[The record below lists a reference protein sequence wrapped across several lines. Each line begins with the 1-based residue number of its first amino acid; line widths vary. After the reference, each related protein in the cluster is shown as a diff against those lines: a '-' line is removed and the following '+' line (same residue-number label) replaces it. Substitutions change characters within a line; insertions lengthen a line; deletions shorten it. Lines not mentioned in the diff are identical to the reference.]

1 MQKLVKLKIDG
12 MHCASCETII
22 KDELGEVKG
31 VSDIKIDA
39 KSGEGSVILETNVSS
54 VNDLLAAVKK
64 AGYKAVTN
72 ELNEMPAHGA
82 PVKIVLE
89 QRIELEGSEKDLKSL
104 NFSGVFNNNLEN
116 PKTPEHRQSDTLPSP
131 STNVT
136 VLPEQPQGI
145 NRISLDIEGMHC
157 SSCAAIIE
165 KSLKKVDG
173 VKEANVNFA
182 AEKASVLVDQSQAG
196 SEVLIKAI
204 ERAGYKANLTNQNP
218 SEAAKH
224 KQHDQI
230 NNVFKKFLVSLVL
243 SVPMLYFML
252 FDFFVGIPGRGLL
265 LPYVGIIS
273 LILTIP
279 VQFYIG
285 SGFYKGMWAALRMK
299 TFNMDSLIAIGTS
312 VAFFYSLVNFIAY
325 LAKTGSLIGAGGAKI
340 PELYFE
346 TAAFLITFVVLGKWL
361 ESKAKGRTS
370 DAIKKLMGLQAKTA
384 RVIRNGSTQ
393 DIAIDQVVNGDIVVV
408 RPGEKIPVDGEI
420 TKGSSAVDESMIT
433 GESLP
438 VEKHE
443 GDGVVGGTI

>member
-1 MQKLVKLKIDG
+1 
-12 MHCASCETII
+12 
-22 KDELGEVKG
+22 
-31 VSDIKIDA
+31 
-39 KSGEGSVILETNVSS
+39 
-54 VNDLLAAVKK
+54 
-64 AGYKAVTN
+64 
-72 ELNEMPAHGA
+72 
-82 PVKIVLE
+82 
-89 QRIELEGSEKDLKSL
+89 
-104 NFSGVFNNNLEN
+104 
-116 PKTPEHRQSDTLPSP
+116 
-131 STNVT
+131 
-136 VLPEQPQGI
+136 
-145 NRISLDIEGMHC
+145 
-157 SSCAAIIE
+157 
-165 KSLKKVDG
+165 
-173 VKEANVNFA
+173 
-182 AEKASVLVDQSQAG
+182 
-196 SEVLIKAI
+196 
-204 ERAGYKANLTNQNP
+204 
-218 SEAAKH
+218 
-224 KQHDQI
+224 
-230 NNVFKKFLVSLVL
+230 
-243 SVPMLYFML
+243 L

-443 GDGVVGGTI
+443 GDGVVGGTINKTGSFEFKATRVGSETTLSQIIRLVEEAQGSKAPIQAVADKISAVFVPVVLILAVVTFIVWYFMLGATLSFSLMALTSVIVIACPCALGLATPTSIMVGTGKGAENGILVKGGEPLEAAVKINAIVFD